1 MNNSRITRFITSDG
15 SARLIFAD
23 TTEIVNMAH
32 RYHLTTPTAT
42 ATLGRALTACSLM
55 GCLMKN
61 PTDSLTFQLKGNG
74 PAGTVTCVSDYSGN
88 VRGYMDNPSVDLPLK
103 PNGKLDVGGAVGK
116 GYLCIVRDLGTG
128 EPYVGMSELVSGE
141 IAEDVTA
148 YYASSE
154 QTPSACA
161 LGVLVDRDYTC
172 RVAGGF
178 ILQLLP
184 GADEGIVDKLEANML
199 LINSVTEL
207 MDAGHG
213 ADKFA
218 ELVFNGI
225 EYEEFDT
232 IDVEFKCTCSKE
244 KYEKGLISL
253 GRDEISSMLD
263 EGKEVETVC
272 RFCKSKYVFTPD
284 ELKEI
289 LEKTSK

>member
-1 MNNSRITRFITSDG
+1 MKNSYITRFITSDG

-23 TTEIVNMAH
+23 TTEIVNVAH
-32 RYHLTTPTAT
+32 THHMTTPTAT
-42 ATLGRALTACSLM
+42 ATLGRALTAASLM

-88 VRGYMDNPSVDLPLK
+88 VRGYMENPAVDLPLK
-103 PNGKLDVGGAVGK
+103 PNGKLDVGGAVGE
-116 GYLCIVRDLGTG
+116 GYLCIIRDLGAG

-141 IAEDVTA
+141 IAEDVTS
-148 YYASSE
+148 YYANSE
-154 QTPSACA
+154 QTASACA

-184 GADEGIVDKLEANML
+184 GADDTVVDRLEANMAV
-199 LINSVTEL
+199 INSVTEL
-207 MDAGHG
+207 MDRGHG
-213 ADKFA
+213 AEKFA

-232 IDVEFKCTCSKE
+232 IDIAFKCTCSKE
-244 KYEKGLISL
+244 RYEKGLISL
-253 GRDEISSMLD
+253 GKDEVQSMID
-263 EGKEVETVC
+263 DAEPVETVC
-272 RFCKSKYVFTPD
+272 RFCRNKYVFSIE
-284 ELKEI
+284 ELEEI
-289 LEKTSK
+289 LKKTAR

>member
-1 MNNSRITRFITSDG
+1 MNNSQITRFITSDG

-23 TTEIVNMAH
+23 TTEIVNTARTH
-32 RYHLTTPTAT
+32 HLTTPTAT
-42 ATLGRALTACSLM
+42 ATLGRALTAASIM

-88 VRGYMDNPSVDLPLK
+88 VRGYMENPLVDLPLK
-103 PNGKLDVGGAVGK
+103 PNGKLDVGGAVGE
-116 GYLCIVRDLGTG
+116 GYLCIVRDLGAG

-148 YYASSE
+148 YYANSE

-161 LGVLVDRDYTC
+161 LGVLVDRDYSC

-184 GADEGIVDKLEANML
+184 GADEAIVDKLETNMKI
-199 LINSVTEL
+199 INSVTEL
-207 MDAGHG
+207 MDKGHG
-213 ADKFA
+213 AKKFA
-218 ELVFNGI
+218 ELVFDGI

-232 IDVEFKCTCSKE
+232 IDISFKCTCSKE
-244 KYEKGLISL
+244 KYEKGLVSL
-253 GRDEISSMLD
+253 GRDEVKSMIED
-263 EGKEVETVC
+263 GEPVETVC
-272 RFCKSKYVFTPD
+272 RFCKNKYVFSLE
-284 ELKEI
+284 ELNDI
-289 LEKTSK
+289 LNKTAK

>member
-1 MNNSRITRFITSDG
+1 MKNSTITRFITSDG

-23 TTEIVNMAH
+23 TTEIVNTAH
-32 RYHLTTPTAT
+32 THHMTTPTAT
-42 ATLGRALTACSLM
+42 ATLGRALTAAAIM

-61 PTDSLTFQLKGNG
+61 ATDSLTFQLRGNG

-88 VRGYMDNPSVDLPLK
+88 VRGYMDNPAVDLPLK
-103 PNGKLDVGGAVGK
+103 PNGKLDVGGAVGE
-116 GYLCIVRDLGTG
+116 GYLCIVRDLDAG

-178 ILQLLP
+178 VLQLLP
-184 GADEGIVDKLEANML
+184 GADDEIVDKLEANMK
-199 LINSVTEL
+199 LITSVTDL
-207 MDAGHG
+207 MEKGYDAE
-213 ADKFA
+213 KFA
-218 ELVFNGI
+218 ELVFSGI

-232 IDVEFKCTCSKE
+232 IDIAFKCTCSKE

-253 GRDEISSMLD
+253 GKDEIQSMLD
-263 EGKEVETVC
+263 DGEPVETVC
-272 RFCKSKYVFTPD
+272 RFCKSKYVFSLD
-284 ELKEI
+284 ELKNI
-289 LEKTSK
+289 FDKTAQ

>member
-1 MNNSRITRFITSDG
+1 MNNSKITRFITSDG

-23 TTEIVNMAH
+23 TTEIVNTAH
-32 RYHLTTPTAT
+32 AHHMTTPTAS
-42 ATLGRALTACSLM
+42 ATLGRALTGAALM

-88 VRGYMDNPSVDLPLK
+88 VRGYMENPSVDLPLK
-103 PNGKLDVGGAVGK
+103 PNGKLDVGGAVGE
-116 GYLCIVRDLGTG
+116 GYICVVRDLGGG

-141 IAEDVTA
+141 IAEDITA
-148 YYASSE
+148 YFASSE

-184 GADEGIVDKLEANML
+184 GAEPSTVDKLEANMA
-199 LINSVTEL
+199 LINSVTEI
-207 MDAGHG
+207 MDRGYG
-213 ADKFA
+213 AEKFA
-218 ELVFNGI
+218 ELVFNGL

-232 IDVEFKCTCSKE
+232 IDIAFKCTCSKE
-244 KYEKGLISL
+244 KYEKGLVSL
-253 GRDEISSMLD
+253 GRDEIRSMLD
-263 EGKEVETVC
+263 EERDIETVC
-272 RFCKSKYVFTPD
+272 RFCNSKYIFTKA
-284 ELKEI
+284 E
-289 LEKTSK
+289 LEKIYEKCAK